1 MSAMTTSSIA
11 PVIVAEPV
19 VKIQRKDPVVA
30 PAPVTP
36 VAATSAPEVP
46 TAATAEPKLEQ
57 VQLAIERLKQSIKPS
72 LSNTLEFQID
82 DSTGRTLVKILD
94 TETQKV
100 VRQVPSEEMLI
111 IARALDRMQGRGG
124 LVKQEA

>member
-11 PVIVAEPV
+11 PAIVAEPV
-19 VKIQRKDPVVA
+19 VKFQRKESAAASLVVGTTP
-30 PAPVTP
+30 PAPQT
-36 VAATSAPEVP
+36 A

-82 DSTGRTLVKILD
+82 NSTGKTLVKILD
-94 TETQKV
+94 SETQKV